1 MNTKNTN
8 ILFLSLAIIH
18 LYTIVIGAVE
28 YEPYSK
34 VLLIPSLALCY
45 YAQTQKTTRS
55 ITVLWALF
63 CSWLGDTLLIFTSIS
78 PLYFLLGLG
87 SFFFSHVFYIYTF
100 VKKGEKP
107 RFDSITTATIVIAIL
122 NLTFMLSSLL
132 PVLPKEMTIPVIAYA
147 TILTTALS
155 STLYLRKK
163 LGAEW
168 GILLS
173 GVALFILSDAL
184 IAFNRFL
191 PETLSMIPNI
201 SFCIMLTYIA
211 AQAMIIKAIIK

>member
-8 ILFLSLAIIH
+8 ILFFTLALIH
-18 LYTIVIGAVE
+18 LYTIVIGAIA

-45 YAQTQKTTRS
+45 YAQTTKNTRS
-55 ITVLWALF
+55 ITVLLALF

-87 SFFFSHVFYIYTF
+87 SFFFAHAFYIYTF

-107 RFDSITTATIVIAIL
+107 RFDAVSIATIVIAIL
-122 NLTFMLSSLL
+122 NLTFMLSLLL
-132 PVLPKEMTIPVIAYA
+132 PTLPNEMKIPVIAYA

-163 LGAEW
+163 LGIAW
-168 GILLS
+168 GILVS

-191 PETLSMIPNI
+191 PETLIMIPNV

-211 AQAMIIKAIIK
+211 AQALIIKAIIK

>member
-1 MNTKNTN
+1 MNTKNAN
-8 ILFLSLAIIH
+8 IIFFALSAIH
-18 LYTIVIGAVE
+18 LSTIVIGATE
-28 YEPYSK
+28 YAPYTK
-34 VLLIPSLALCY
+34 VLLIPSLALY
-45 YAQTQKTTRS
+45 YYTQTQEDTR
-55 ITVLWALF
+55 INTVLLALF
-63 CSWLGDTLLIFTSIS
+63 CSWLGDTFLIFTSIS

-87 SFFFSHVFYIYTF
+87 SFFFAHSFYIYTF

-107 RFDSITTATIVIAIL
+107 PFDSITISIVALAIV
-122 NLTFMLSSLL
+122 NLIFMLSLLL
-132 PVLPKEMTIPVIAYA
+132 PVLPEAMQIPVIAYG

-163 LGAEW
+163 LRKEW
-168 GILLS
+168 GILVG

-191 PETLSMIPNI
+191 PETLNAIPNV

-211 AQAMIIKAIIK
+211 AQALIIKAVIK